1 MVDAS
6 HGFSL
11 WFFWIYLGKPSH
23 SPLISMGQ
31 LLNVNLTHTIQ
42 AIHLGGGNGP
52 LINGISGGGNSPPR

>member
-1 MVDAS
+1 
-6 HGFSL
+6 
-11 WFFWIYLGKPSH
+11 
-23 SPLISMGQ
+23 MGQ